1 MVEGVDSH
9 LEDRLRKAEE
19 AEREVSRLESI
30 AAEAPT
36 LRLELARTQRRQE
49 REENKKIALDQARK
63 EIQSAQERQADVPL
77 TLEMVCELVSSLY
90 SLLKDVDS
98 HRKEATRL
106 MGIVDRMD
114 YEEELETGEEEQAEL
129 GRDPQGL
136 EYLIASRHGKPRVK
150 QLVDELDSDFG
161 FLRDCDIDEPLK
173 RDVADFILSH
183 VISSERLNQERTAA
197 ADAISQDR
205 NVPAEPPEE
214 NLIPK
219 ETVPQ
224 DN

>member
-1 MVEGVDSH
+1 M
-9 LEDRLRKAEE
+9 
-19 AEREVSRLESI
+19 
-30 AAEAPT
+30 
-36 LRLELARTQRRQE
+36 RLELARTQRRQE

-136 EYLIASRHGKPRVK
+136 EYLIASRHGKPRIK

-205 NVPAEPPEE
+205 NVPAEPQEA

-219 ETVPQ
+219 EKVPQ
-224 DN
+224 NN